1 VPRESSTRVRLAL
14 FALGGAVLVA
24 LLTGGR
30 PSRIAEVRF
39 RCPLA
44 GIGGVV
50 LQLIPAGGT
59 LGVALL
65 ISSFVLLGLAAAANV
80 RLPGF
85 PLILAGLALNFLVI
99 AVNGGMPVTANA
111 LAASGQQATMKDLV
125 ENGGSKHH
133 LATDADD
140 LVVLADSIPLGAPV
154 HQAVSVGDLMAY
166 AGAAWFIVRGMHR
179 RGGVPSPGDPQI
191 VETSP

>member
-1 VPRESSTRVRLAL
+1 VRLAL

-30 PSRIAEVRF
+30 PSRIGEVRF
-39 RCPLA
+39 RWPLA

-50 LQLIPAGGT
+50 LQLIPAAGM

-99 AVNGGMPVTANA
+99 AVNGGMPVTAHA
-111 LAASGQQATMKDLV
+111 LVASGQQATMKDLV

-166 AGAAWFIVRGMHR
+166 AGAAWFIVRGMRR
-179 RGGVPSPGDPQI
+179 RGGVLSPGDPQI

>member
-1 VPRESSTRVRLAL
+1 MRLAL

-30 PSRIAEVRF
+30 PSRIGEVRF
-39 RCPLA
+39 RWPLA

-50 LQLIPAGGT
+50 LQLIPAAGM

-65 ISSFVLLGLAAAANV
+65 ISSFVLLGLAASANV

-99 AVNGGMPVTANA
+99 AVNGGMPVTAHS

-179 RGGVPSPGDPQI
+179 RGGVRSPGDPQI